1 MSSKLVLAV
10 LFATMLTITFYIR
23 SFVTDELA
31 TIEKSVQ
38 TVQQE
43 NVRQLSLVVE
53 AQEKINK
60 VPWLVAR
67 YIASVNEDKKIYM
80 HAQIMKQ
87 IEMIDKDYI
96 NDFNYR
102 DEEKVLREYV
112 VKNWLGYKD
121 TVYQII
127 NPAKDTTLR
136 DAQDLMEDSLLYVE
150 RANNGMKLIV
160 AFHERDIAEK
170 TNDTLAT
177 AVQAKKNVFMLAVV
191 AAITFILVGLVA
203 FRKIIYTENKLRQQA
218 YHDALTGLPNRLSF
232 QKLLNAELRNADI
245 SAGGA
250 VVFLDMDNFK
260 LVNDQYGHDA
270 GDQFLIVIA
279 RRIQSLFGE
288 NIFGARF
295 GGDEFVL
302 FLRNVTEQNADLPIK
317 NILAL
322 IAEPVWLEGSAI
334 SPTPSIG
341 VAFYPQHGATTVE
354 LLKNADIAM
363 YKAKVKKN
371 GYVIYQAGEPEN
383 TAPH

>member
-23 SFVTDELA
+23 SFVTDELS
-31 TIEKSVQ
+31 TIESSVQ

-43 NVRQLSLVVE
+43 NVRQLSMVVE

-67 YIASVNEDKKIYM
+67 YISSVNEDKKIYM
-80 HAQIMKQ
+80 QAQIIKQ

-127 NPAKDTTLR
+127 NSKDTTMR
-136 DAQDLMEDSLLYVE
+136 DAQDRMEDSLLYVE
-150 RANNGMKLIV
+150 RVNNGMKLIV

-177 AVQAKKNVFMLAVV
+177 AVQAKQNVFMLAIV

-203 FRKIIYTENKLRQQA
+203 FRKIIYTENKLRLQA

-232 QKLLNAELRNADI
+232 QKSLSVELRNADI
-245 SAGGA
+245 LPGGA

-302 FLRNVTEQNADLPIK
+302 FLRNVNEQNADLPLK
-317 NILAL
+317 NILTL
-322 IAEPVWLEGSAI
+322 IAEPVLTEDIAI

-341 VAFYPQHGATTVE
+341 VAFYPQHGTTAVE

-363 YKAKVKKN
+363 YKAKAKKN
-371 GYVIYQAGEPEN
+371 SYVIYNSGEPN
-383 TAPH
+383 STALH

>member
-23 SFVTDELA
+23 SFVTDELS
-31 TIEKSVQ
+31 TIESSVQ
-38 TVQQE
+38 TVQRE
-43 NVRQLSLVVE
+43 NVRQLSMVVE

-67 YIASVNEDKKIYM
+67 YISSVNEDKKAYM
-80 HAQIMKQ
+80 QAQIMKQ

-96 NDFNYR
+96 NDVNYR

-127 NPAKDTTLR
+127 NSKDTTMR
-136 DAQDLMEDSLLYVE
+136 DAQDRMEDSLLYVE
-150 RANNGMKLIV
+150 RVNNGMKLIV

-177 AVQAKKNVFMLAVV
+177 AVQAKQNVFMLAIV

-203 FRKIIYTENKLRQQA
+203 FRKIIYTENKLRLQA

-232 QKLLNAELRNADI
+232 QKSLSAELRNADI
-245 SAGGA
+245 LPGGA

-302 FLRNVTEQNADLPIK
+302 FLRNVNEQNADLPLK
-317 NILAL
+317 NILTL
-322 IAEPVWLEGSAI
+322 IAEPVLIEDIAI

-341 VAFYPQHGATTVE
+341 VAFYPQHGTTAVE

-363 YKAKVKKN
+363 YKAKAKKN
-371 GYVIYQAGEPEN
+371 SYVIYNSGEPN
-383 TAPH
+383 STALH